1 MTDSTA
7 AGYLELFIGPMFSG
21 KTSRLLEIYKKQCFC
36 GNKPIVINFSGDNR
50 YSDYDTHL
58 STHDERK
65 IPCVRAATLNDIFDI
80 TGTANVID
88 NADDICYNGDMRR
101 QFIDDT
107 CPQFSQVI
115 LINEAQFFPDLYD
128 WVTFMINKLNK
139 HVYIAGLD
147 GDFKQ
152 APIGQILQL
161 IPHSNNCTKL
171 NSLCYKCKDGTPAIF
186 SHRITEETKQV
197 VIGVNNYIPLCRK
210 CHINMVKA
218 QENSASQNALREKLD

>member
-1 MTDSTA
+1 MTDTTTV
-7 AGYLELFIGPMFSG
+7 GYLELFIGPMFSG
-21 KTSRLLEIYKKQCFC
+21 KTSRLLEIYKKLCFC

-50 YSDYDTHL
+50 YTDYDTHL

-65 IPCVRAATLNDIFDI
+65 IPCVRSGTLNDIFDI
-80 TGTANVID
+80 SNTPDVTNNAN
-88 NADDICYNGDMRR
+88 NNEDMRR
-101 QFIDDT
+101 RFVDDT
-107 CPQFSQVI
+107 YSEFSHAI
-115 LINEAQFFPDLYD
+115 LINEAQFFPDLYN

-161 IPHSNNCTKL
+161 IPHCNNCTKL

-186 SHRITEETKQV
+186 SHRITEETEQV

-210 CHINMVKA
+210 CHM
-218 QENSASQNALREKLD
+218 